1 MAAVNTAFR
10 SVEELTREEL
20 NELKQNYVAETRDDP
35 SYGEL
40 ADSVRAGG
48 LLLQY
53 LEGRVNNGKD
63 HPGRVVLF
71 TVNKSTHNPL
81 LRPAQG
87 SYARPGT

>member
-40 ADSVRAGG
+40 ADSTEISDEVIFEHYAGIVFGPEDFFCNIWRDEIGRAH
-48 LLLQY
+48 
-53 LEGRVNNGKD
+53 V
-63 HPGRVVLF
+63 
-71 TVNKSTHNPL
+71 
-81 LRPAQG
+81 
-87 SYARPGT
+87 